1 MSLDAT
7 RVALHQPPQN
17 VMQQLMAAIAMSKQ
31 VQAREAQQRQQA
43 LQAQMPPTVTQQL
56 QAAAAPAP
64 MGGLAATAPEGSIP
78 AMAAGG
84 FVQRRFATEGMADTG
99 TEDYTTVP
107 GMEPG
112 TPYARAME
120 KVADEAYKEGEI
132 TTNMLKLPRAIWDLD
147 KAGIRVIKGGLSAA
161 ADKLKKVYSTPAGE
175 YKEPVGEPPKN
186 PYPPMYGPN
195 GTGIAKAPD
204 KKAAVAKSGS
214 GAASKSGIAA
224 AVKEAVEAEAEAK
237 PETAYADR
245 AKELQKRLDPLY
257 AAQLKNI
264 ANQRDNENT
273 RYAGLQKARE
283 LSTSDKLVQLGDQF
297 TRAAQASAGIPGG
310 GNGLRG
316 LAAYGSIALKDRQ
329 AAEAAQNKEAF
340 THLKELGVIDS
351 HSTDKQIAQA
361 MEAYK
366 TFNTAYGADDKTEL
380 NAAKLANAAKTA
392 EAAQLRAEAAK
403 VAADAKTK
411 KGSGGGAGSGK
422 PLSQK
427 DALAQAMKEV
437 KSVIDLNKADM
448 GDRPVPGPAEIDA
461 RVRVLMSGGTPAV
474 QSVPPPS
481 AGGKAKFLGFEN

>member
-84 FVQRRFATEGMADTG
+84 FVQRRFATAGMADTG
-99 TEDYTTVP
+99 KTT
-107 GMEPG
+107 
-112 TPYARAME
+112 
-120 KVADEAYKEGEI
+120 
-132 TTNMLKLPRAIWDLD
+132 LD
-147 KAGIRVIKGGLSAA
+147 RLGDSWMGRFIKGGTDMVDSGLSSAA
-161 ADKLKKVYSTPAGE
+161 AKLKRVYNTPAGE

-214 GAASKSGIAA
+214 GTASKSGIAA

-403 VAADAKTK
+403 VAADAKLK
-411 KGSGGGAGSGK
+411 KGSGSGAGSGK

-461 RVRVLMSGGTPAV
+461 RVRQLMSGGIQSGNPAAA
-474 QSVPPPS
+474 PTARLKYNP
-481 AGGKAKFLGFEN
+481 ATGKIE

>member
-1 MSLDAT
+1 MSIDAT

-84 FVQRRFATEGMADTG
+84 FVQRRFEGGGVAD

-107 GMEPG
+107 GMETG

-147 KAGIRVIKGGLSAA
+147 KAGVRVIKGGLSAA

-204 KKAAVAKSGS
+204 KKVAVAKSGS

-224 AVKEAVEAEAEAK
+224 AVKEAVEAEAK

-245 AKELQKRLDPLY
+245 AKELQQRLDPLY

-273 RYAGLQKARE
+273 RYAGLQKARD

-340 THLKELGVIDS
+340 AHLKELGVIDS

-403 VAADAKTK
+403 VAADAKLK
-411 KGSGGGAGSGK
+411 KGSGSGAGGPK
-422 PLSQK
+422 PMTMK
-427 DALAQAMKEV
+427 DALMRAQKTVDQIIAQ
-437 KSVIDLNKADM
+437 NKNDM
-448 GDRPVPGPAEIDA
+448 GDRPIPDITALAQSYMAASLPGA
-461 RVRVLMSGGTPAV
+461 AV
-474 QSVPPPS
+474 QSANLAVAPA
-481 AGGKAKFLGFEN
+481 AGASPGWGQIKRQ

>member
-31 VQAREAQQRQQA
+31 AQTREAQQRQQA

-84 FVQRRFATEGMADTG
+84 FVQRHFESGGVADTD
-99 TEDYTTVP
+99 ETT
-107 GMEPG
+107 
-112 TPYARAME
+112 
-120 KVADEAYKEGEI
+120 
-132 TTNMLKLPRAIWDLD
+132 LD
-147 KAGIRVIKGGLSAA
+147 RLGDSWMGRLIKGGTSGISAA
-161 ADKLKKVYSTPAGE
+161 VDKWKNYHSAPTTEYAPPADAADGTGFEAYMDDRTPRDPKLYRS
-175 YKEPVGEPPKN
+175 
-186 PYPPMYGPN
+186 N

-204 KKAAVAKSGS
+204 KKTAVAKSGS
-214 GAASKSGIAA
+214 GAAAKSGIAA
-224 AVKEAVEAEAEAK
+224 AVKEAVEAEAK

-245 AKELQKRLDPLY
+245 AKELQQRLDPLY
-257 AAQLKNI
+257 AAQLKHI
-264 ANQRDNENT
+264 ANQRDNENMQ
-273 RYAGLQKARE
+273 YAGLQKARE

-297 TRAAQASAGIPGG
+297 TRAAQASVGIPGG

-329 AAEAAQNKEAF
+329 AVEAAQNKEAF
-340 THLKELGVIDS
+340 AHLKELGVIDS

-380 NAAKLANAAKTA
+380 NAAKMASAAKTA

-403 VAADAKTK
+403 TAADAKLK
-411 KGSGGGAGSGK
+411 KGSATGAGGPK
-422 PLSQK
+422 PMTWDQAQRAARARVK
-427 DALAQAMKEV
+427 DIEAANAKDMGNRPVPDIDALARQ
-437 KSVIDLNKADM
+437 LFQ
-448 GDRPVPGPAEIDA
+448 GPGA
-461 RVRVLMSGGTPAV
+461 AV
-474 QSVPPPS
+474 QSANPAVAPA
-481 AGGKAKFLGFEN
+481 AGASPGWGQIKRQ